1 MGGFNGQNRVMF
13 PFRSFPGQESS
24 RLCGVGM
31 SWGRKSECLFAL
43 GNASFFTSG
52 SGAEKNGMGKK
63 MATGNLTAQFKCK
76 NGETVRI
83 VIADNG
89 YVAHVFSADNLDIGK
104 LEFVEYDDN
113 VLHLVWAHLEGDE
126 GRFVRQGIGRE
137 CLRLMSE
144 TYGMPIVVNRDDGI
158 RRDDGSHLT
167 GDAPAFVEAM
177 RREGLVTY
185 LGGYDGRE
193 IEEI

>member
-1 MGGFNGQNRVMF
+1 
-13 PFRSFPGQESS
+13 
-24 RLCGVGM
+24 
-31 SWGRKSECLFAL
+31 
-43 GNASFFTSG
+43 
-52 SGAEKNGMGKK
+52 MGKK

-193 IEEI
+193 IEEILNVRKVYGNGVLVGSGRFLRRLHCHVRRR